1 MMSMI
6 HAAASSE
13 GSENIAG
20 AAGVSVGYEN
30 AGGWSAV
37 SRHCSLALPKL
48 PASPSFP
55 VEQFPLIGYL
65 PLKSVP
71 LNL

>member
-37 SRHCSLALPKL
+37 S
-48 PASPSFP
+48 
-55 VEQFPLIGYL
+55 
-65 PLKSVP
+65 
-71 LNL
+71 